1 MAFHTRSNSFPSRSH
16 PVLQEVDELLCR
28 LRSSEAT
35 SASSSSISHKLS
47 GLQDLHD
54 CVDRLLQ
61 LPLTQQAL
69 AQEQNEK
76 WANELLDGS
85 LRLLDVSSSAKDA
98 ILQTKECVQDLQS
111 IIRRRGGETG
121 LTSEVRKYLTSRKM
135 VKKAIQKAMKNLK
148 GTENRTTFSSL
159 NKDDETFSVVSKLRE
174 VEAITLAVFE
184 SLLSFISGPKS
195 QPSSWSLVSKMM
207 QSKKVACEEA
217 TEINEFAEVD
227 AALNS
232 LIRHKASK
240 PSADDAH
247 NQLDQLESCI
257 QDQEQGLECLFRQ
270 MIKTRVS
277 LLNILNH

>member
-1 MAFHTRSNSFPSRSH
+1 MAFHTRSNSFPSRPH

-28 LRSSEAT
+28 LKSSEST

-148 GTENRTTFSSL
+148 GTKNRSTFSSL
-159 NKDDETFSVVSKLRE
+159 NNDNETFSIVSKLRE
-174 VEAITLAVFE
+174 VEAITPTVFE

-217 TEINEFAEVD
+217 TEINEFSEVD

>member
-1 MAFHTRSNSFPSRSH
+1 MAFHTRSNSFPSRPH

-28 LRSSEAT
+28 LKSSEST

-76 WANELLDGS
+76 WTNELLDGS
-85 LRLLDVSSSAKDA
+85 LRLLDGCSSAKDA

-148 GTENRTTFSSL
+148 GTKNRSTFSSL
-159 NKDDETFSVVSKLRE
+159 NNDNETFSIVSKLRE
-174 VEAITLAVFE
+174 VEAITLTVFE

-195 QPSSWSLVSKMM
+195 QPSSWSLVKMM
-207 QSKKVACEEA
+207 QPKKLSCEEA
-217 TEINEFAEVD
+217 T
-227 AALNS
+227 
-232 LIRHKASK
+232 
-240 PSADDAH
+240 
-247 NQLDQLESCI
+247 
-257 QDQEQGLECLFRQ
+257 
-270 MIKTRVS
+270 
-277 LLNILNH
+277 

>member
-1 MAFHTRSNSFPSRSH
+1 MAFHTRSNSFPSRPH
-16 PVLQEVDELLCR
+16 PVLQEVDELLQIEI
-28 LRSSEAT
+28 SEST

-148 GTENRTTFSSL
+148 GTKNRSTFSSL

-174 VEAITLAVFE
+174 VEAITLTVFE

-207 QSKKVACEEA
+207 QSKKVACEET

-247 NQLDQLESCI
+247 NQLDQLESFI